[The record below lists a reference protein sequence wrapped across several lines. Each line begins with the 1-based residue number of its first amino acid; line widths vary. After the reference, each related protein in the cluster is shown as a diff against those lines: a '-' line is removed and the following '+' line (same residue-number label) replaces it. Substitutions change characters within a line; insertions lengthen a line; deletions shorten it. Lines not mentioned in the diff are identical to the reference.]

1 MPSTA
6 SRTSLRRHQDRTQ
19 ERAGRRT
26 GQFASPAALVLL
38 AAFCL
43 SACASGDGPDISA
56 HAGLGCVD
64 DSLECIT
71 KRQAALRQ
79 LVADKDRRWVK
90 DPPNAASYASG
101 VRLFAY
107 KTKKKELSCEELSA
121 GRREA
126 DGAPGVLRGPQ
137 AAQLTPAQ
145 ASRGIMLAGEV
156 SRELGNELTRRC
168 RKT

>member
-1 MPSTA
+1 MPFTA
-6 SRTSLRRHQDRTQ
+6 PCPRPDRPPAAAADRRRVWSLRSMRLLGLFALLPL
-19 ERAGRRT
+19 AG
-26 GQFASPAALVLL
+26 
-38 AAFCL
+38 
-43 SACASGDGPDISA
+43 CAGGDGPDIA
-56 HAGLGCVD
+56 APPGLGCVD
-64 DSLECIT
+64 DSVECIS

-79 LVADKDRRWVK
+79 LVGDKERRWVRE
-90 DPPNAASYASG
+90 PASAASYASG

-137 AAQLTPAQ
+137 AAKLTPAQ

-156 SRELGNELTRRC
+156 SRELGNEFARRC